1 MILKMKLN
9 IKYLS
14 FALGI
19 IAGIVLS
26 VTLLKRG
33 DSDRS
38 TEMGPG
44 ETVDA
49 FYRAMAAGEFEQA
62 KHLCDTLTMGDYL
75 LVYSQAWGKELQEN
89 DDVAS
94 IASGILADADITINE
109 LKREGDKRLVFY
121 TIDAGDGL
129 KKDKIAVVK
138 KEEGAWRVEN
148 ITDRQ

>member
-1 MILKMKLN
+1 MILKMTSN

-33 DSDRS
+33 DSDKS
-38 TEMGPG
+38 AEMGPG
-44 ETVDA
+44 ETVEA
-49 FYRAMAAGEFEQA
+49 FYRAMAGGELEQA
-62 KHLCDTLTMGDYL
+62 KQLCDTLAMRDYL
-75 LVYSQAWGKELQEN
+75 LAYSQAWGKELKQN
-89 DDVAS
+89 DNVAS
-94 IASGILADADITINE
+94 IASSILADADITINE
-109 LKREGDKRLVFY
+109 MKREGDKRLVFY